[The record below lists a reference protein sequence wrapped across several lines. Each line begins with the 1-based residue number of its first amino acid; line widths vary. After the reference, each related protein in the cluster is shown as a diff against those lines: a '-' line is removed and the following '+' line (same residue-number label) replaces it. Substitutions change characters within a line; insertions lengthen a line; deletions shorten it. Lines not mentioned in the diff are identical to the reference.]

1 MTPSVAVARK
11 LARVLG
17 VTVDYLADDHDLPRA
32 LKDPD
37 MLDRW
42 KALEEIAPE
51 DRERILYLVD
61 GLIRDAKAR
70 SA

>member
-1 MTPSVAVARK
+1 
-11 LARVLG
+11 
-17 VTVDYLADDHDLPRA
+17 
-32 LKDPD
+32 

-51 DRERILYLVD
+51 DRERILYLV

-70 SA
+70 SAYSAAG